1 MKKWTNL
8 LFAAVATIVLAAC
21 SMESSFIS
29 DEENKDSGADNEGN
43 MKIGFSVSTLNN
55 PFFVTLSDAAKEK
68 AAEEGASL
76 SVVDA
81 QDDASKQA
89 SDVEDLIQQGVDL
102 IVINP
107 VDSASVVT
115 AVESANNANIPVI
128 TVDRTAEGGEVVTHI
143 ASDNVAGGRLAG
155 EYLLTLV
162 DEGAQVAM
170 LEGVAGSSAARDR
183 GEGFIEAVEGK
194 LDIVTS
200 QTANFD
206 RSEGLTVMENIMQ
219 AHPDIQAVF
228 AQNDE
233 MALGALE
240 AISSFN
246 KNIAVI
252 GFDATDD
259 AVAKVQAGDMAA
271 TVAQQPQLIGEKAI
285 EAAISHLNGETVEAN
300 IPVELKLV
308 NE

>member
-8 LFAAVATIVLAAC
+8 LFAAIATIVLAAC

-29 DEENKDSGADNEGN
+29 DEENKGSGADNEGN

-55 PFFVTLSDAAKEK
+55 PFFVTLSEAAKEK
-68 AAEEGASL
+68 AAEEGASI

-143 ASDNVAGGRLAG
+143 ASDNAAGGRLAG

-285 EAAISHLNGETVEAN
+285 EAAISHLNGETVDAD